1 MSATATMARWAS
13 GVTPGARAFEPP
25 ATTVRGTVVG
35 MSVDFV
41 GIVELAAMLVGVGTV
56 VGAFVLSVMFLG
68 SEVDDAVL
76 SVIWGSVVV
85 VLVVCGLLVVVI
97 G

>member
-1 MSATATMARWAS
+1 M
-13 GVTPGARAFEPP
+13 TPGASAFEPP
-25 ATTVRGTVVG
+25 EITVRGTVVG

-41 GIVELAAMLVGVGTV
+41 GIVELVAMLVAIGTV

-68 SEVDDAVL
+68 SEVDDEVL
-76 SVIWGSVVV
+76 GMIWGSVVV

>member
-1 MSATATMARWAS
+1 M
-13 GVTPGARAFEPP
+13 
-25 ATTVRGTVVG
+25 TVRDTVVG
-35 MSVDFV
+35 MSVDVV
-41 GIVELAAMLVGVGTV
+41 GIVELAAMLVGIGTV

-68 SEVDDAVL
+68 SEVDDEVL
-76 SVIWGSVVV
+76 GVIWGFVVL